1 MDNSN
6 ILPKTPEYIQ
16 EKQNQFD
23 NRRRKI
29 EYWSIALFIL
39 CWIGIGFL
47 IYLKTGNLISA
58 FVITILL
65 GYILLTI
72 VNSINNYIISIWAP
86 EYVIDESDD
95 TVLRLH
101 GAVKFTEMDLAKKRL
116 LACREGY
123 MIVDDAF
130 EKYGC
135 TFAAIPETQEH
146 RMLKQKLAELGV
158 TLY

>member
-6 ILPKTPEYIQ
+6 NLPKTPSHIQ
-16 EKQNQFD
+16 EKLNQFD

-29 EYWSIALFIL
+29 EYGSIALFIL
-39 CWIGIGFL
+39 SWIGSFSFAC
-47 IYLKTGNLISA
+47 LKTGNVISA

-72 VNSINNYIISIWAP
+72 AYRINNYVISLWAP
-86 EYVIDESDD
+86 EYVIDESDGA
-95 TVLRLH
+95 VLRLH

-116 LACREGY
+116 MACREGY
-123 MIVDDAF
+123 MIVDNAF

-146 RMLKQKLAELGV
+146 RRLRQKLAGLGIA
-158 TLY
+158 LY

>member
-1 MDNSN
+1 MDNTN
-6 ILPKTPEYIQ
+6 TLPKRPEYIQ
-16 EKQNQFD
+16 EKLNQFD

-39 CWIGIGFL
+39 NWIGIGFL
-47 IYLKTGNLISA
+47 IYLKTGNVVSA
-58 FVITILL
+58 FVITVLF

-72 VNSINNYIISIWAP
+72 VNRINNYVISIWAP
-86 EYVIDESDD
+86 EYVIDESDE
-95 TVLRLH
+95 TILRWH

-146 RMLKQKLAELGV
+146 RMAKQKLAELGV

>member
-16 EKQNQFD
+16 EKLNQFD

-29 EYWSIALFIL
+29 EYWAIALFIL
-39 CWIGIGFL
+39 SWIGIGFL
-47 IYLKTGNLISA
+47 IYLKTGNLIST
-58 FVITILL
+58 FVITVLL

-72 VNSINNYIISIWAP
+72 VNLINNYTISVWAP
-86 EYVIDESDD
+86 EYVIDESDE

-101 GAVKFTEMDLAKKRL
+101 GAVKFTDMEWAKKRL

-146 RMLKQKLAELGV
+146 RIAKQKLAELGV